1 MPVIDLAPAA
11 QRLLPF
17 LAHPDS
23 FIFRFHL
30 SRLNGIYR
38 FSADAYMGGAE
49 HVMPRLLSIETVEG
63 ENPPVSVQ
71 KPDVDY
77 VLPERTTTRE
87 EQLVHLLTEWDR
99 RHRLEPH
106 KGWNYWSQSAPFVG
120 VVVPHDGHAYAAT
133 IDDRVWTPF
142 FALLRERFEVHAY
155 RLRAASKEVEKEEL
169 ARILADYERFS
180 KRFNQ
185 LATINIDAAITDSMV
200 G

>member
-77 VLPERTTTRE
+77 VLPERSTTRG

-99 RHRLEPH
+99 RHRLEQP
-106 KGWNYWSQSAPFVG
+106 
-120 VVVPHDGHAYAAT
+120 VVPHAVPGGDVA
-133 IDDRVWTPF
+133 
-142 FALLRERFEVHAY
+142 
-155 RLRAASKEVEKEEL
+155 RAGRSRGAPPGRP
-169 ARILADYERFS
+169 A
-180 KRFNQ
+180 
-185 LATINIDAAITDSMV
+185 
-200 G
+200 